1 MKLAIRLS
9 RIPVS
14 GCKYIIYICSAR
26 CFARKYGLSR
36 QIFLRIGRIEINLHG
51 MKGLSKII
59 CGLILLSA
67 LFSCSTTRV
76 LQDGEFRLARNKL
89 SVNDKSFNINQIE
102 PYIKQKPNSYFIFGW
117 NPFLNVYNW
126 TNGKGGGWDRFVQK
140 IGVAPVV
147 YDPEMVESSVENIT
161 RHLEYLGYFSSTV
174 DTRIEVRKRRVYVD
188 YDITLGKQYPV
199 RKVNISVPGGD
210 FAEDFYSDTSS
221 FRIRP
226 GVPLSESMLDAE
238 ADRIATYMR
247 NRGFYTFSKN
257 YFFFE
262 ADTLAYPGSAILDM
276 TVNNYTRNESAA
288 DARPLCRFTIGDV
301 SISHPAGLKFREKVL
316 VDLNTI
322 KPGSLYSERLVNT
335 TYNRLSALRV
345 FSSVNVE
352 MTQRDTNIVDCEIN
366 LSQSR
371 LQGVKLNVEASSN
384 SSGLFGVSPQLSYYH
399 KNIFRGGE
407 WLNLSFMG
415 NFQFK
420 FNDDIRSN
428 EFGVSAGLSFPKF
441 LLLPYSLFPG
451 AVPRTDI
458 NFSYNY
464 QSRPEYTR
472 NILSTSFGYTG
483 NIGGRFFYQF
493 YPLQFNVVRLFDLD
507 QSFFNT
513 LSRDPFMRN
522 AYQDHFDLGSGATF
536 YYTTNADVV
545 PRTPF
550 FYVRFQADIAGK
562 ILSAFKP
569 LMKKDS
575 GGAGIIWNT
584 PFSQYVRGELSVG
597 RTWRFGRKDGQALA
611 TRFLVGAG
619 YAYGNSTALP
629 FEKHFYAGGASSL
642 RGWQARAVGPGL
654 SPMDTTFIIANQTG
668 DMKLEA
674 NVEYRFKM
682 FWKVDGAVFL
692 DAGNV
697 WTLRDTGGENSLDS
711 KLMMRNFAQSI
722 AANWGVGIRLDLNFL
737 LLRLDMG
744 MRLHDP
750 ARGKGDRWLRPGEW
764 LKRDGFAIHFG
775 VGYPF

>member
-1 MKLAIRLS
+1 MVVCILS
-9 RIPVS
+9 SV
-14 GCKYIIYICSAR
+14 IC
-26 CFARKYGLSR
+26 
-36 QIFLRIGRIEINLHG
+36 
-51 MKGLSKII
+51 
-59 CGLILLSA
+59 
-67 LFSCSTTRV
+67 SCSTTRV
-76 LQDGEFRLARNKL
+76 LQDGEFRLARNNVTV
-89 SVNDKSFNINQIE
+89 VNDKSFNTNQIE
-102 PYIKQKPNSYFIFGW
+102 PYLKQKPNSYLIFGW
-117 NPFLNVYNW
+117 NPFLNLYNW
-126 TNGKGGGWDRFVQK
+126 SNGKGKGWDKFVEK
-140 IGVAPVV
+140 VGVAPVV

-161 RHLEYLGYFSSTV
+161 RHLEYLGYFNSSV
-174 DTRIEVRKRRVYVD
+174 QTRLQVKKRRVYVD
-188 YDITLGKQYPV
+188 YDVTLGKQYPI
-199 RKVNISVPGGD
+199 KAIDISVPGGD
-210 FAEDFYSDTSS
+210 FAREFYRDTSS
-221 FRIRP
+221 MTVRK
-226 GVPLSESMLDAE
+226 GMPLSESILE
-238 ADRIATYMR
+238 KESDRITAYMR
-247 NRGFYTFSKN
+247 NRGFYTFNKN

-262 ADTLAYPGSAILDM
+262 ADTLSYPDSAVLEM
-276 TVNNYTRNESAA
+276 RVNNYTRNGSES
-288 DARPLCRFTIGDV
+288 DARPLCKFSIGNV
-301 SISHPAGLKFREKVL
+301 SISYPAGLKIREKVL
-316 VDLNTI
+316 SDLNTI
-322 KPGSLYSERLVNT
+322 KPGDLYSERLVNT
-335 TYNRLSALRV
+335 AYNRLSSLRV

-371 LQGVKLNVEASSN
+371 LQGFKLNLEASIN

-472 NILSTSFGYTG
+472 NILSMSYGYNG
-483 NIGGRFFYQF
+483 NMRGRFFYQF

-507 QSFFNT
+507 QAFYNT

-522 AYQDHFDLGSGATF
+522 AYQNHFDLGSGAIF
-536 YYTTNADVV
+536 YYSTNTDVV

-550 FYVRFQADIAGK
+550 FYVRCQVDIAGN

-569 LMKKDS
+569 LMNKDS
-575 GGAGIIWNT
+575 NGAGMIWNT
-584 PFSQYVRGELSVG
+584 PFSQYVRAEFSIGK
-597 RTWRFGRKDGQALA
+597 TWRFGRNDGQALA
-611 TRFLVGAG
+611 TRFLAGAG
-619 YAYGNSTALP
+619 YAYGNSDALP
-629 FEKHFYAGGASSL
+629 FEKHFYSGGANSL
-642 RGWQARAVGPGL
+642 RGWQARSVGPGL
-654 SPMDTTFIIANQTG
+654 APLDRTFIIANQTG

-682 FWKVDGAVFL
+682 FWKVDGAVFV

-697 WTLRDTGGENSLDS
+697 WTLRDTGGENSAAS
-711 KLMMRNFAQSI
+711 KLMMKTFAQSI
-722 AANWGVGIRLDLNFL
+722 AANWGLGIRLDLNFL
-737 LLRLDMG
+737 LLRVDMG

-750 ARGKGDRWLRPGEW
+750 AREQKWLRPAQW
-764 LKRDGFAIHFG
+764 LQRDGFAVHFG

>member
-1 MKLAIRLS
+1 MVVCILS
-9 RIPVS
+9 FV
-14 GCKYIIYICSAR
+14 IC
-26 CFARKYGLSR
+26 
-36 QIFLRIGRIEINLHG
+36 
-51 MKGLSKII
+51 
-59 CGLILLSA
+59 
-67 LFSCSTTRV
+67 SCSTTRV
-76 LQDGEFRLARNKL
+76 LQDGEFRLARNNVTV
-89 SVNDKSFNINQIE
+89 VNDKSFNTNQIE
-102 PYIKQKPNSYFIFGW
+102 PYLKQKPNSYLIFGW
-117 NPFLNVYNW
+117 NPFLNLYNW
-126 TNGKGGGWDRFVQK
+126 SNGKGKGWDKFVEK
-140 IGVAPVV
+140 VGVAPVV

-161 RHLEYLGYFSSTV
+161 RHLEYLGYFNSSV
-174 DTRIEVRKRRVYVD
+174 QTRLQVKKRRVYVD
-188 YDITLGKQYPV
+188 YDVTLGKQYPI
-199 RKVNISVPGGD
+199 KAIDISVPGGD
-210 FAEDFYSDTSS
+210 FAREFYRDTSS
-221 FRIRP
+221 MTVRK
-226 GVPLSESMLDAE
+226 GMPLSESILE
-238 ADRIATYMR
+238 KESDRITAYMR
-247 NRGFYTFSKN
+247 NRGFYTFNKN

-262 ADTLAYPGSAILDM
+262 ADTLSYPDSAVLEM
-276 TVNNYTRNESAA
+276 RVNNYTRNGSES
-288 DARPLCRFTIGDV
+288 DARPLCKFSIGNV
-301 SISHPAGLKFREKVL
+301 SISYPAGLKIREQVL
-316 VDLNTI
+316 SDLNTI
-322 KPGSLYSERLVNT
+322 KPGDLYSERLVNT
-335 TYNRLSALRV
+335 AYNRLSSLRV

-371 LQGVKLNVEASSN
+371 LQGFKLNLEASIN

-472 NILSTSFGYTG
+472 NILSMSYGYNG
-483 NIGGRFFYQF
+483 NMRGRFFYQF

-507 QSFFNT
+507 QAFYNT

-522 AYQDHFDLGSGATF
+522 AYQNHFDLGSGAIF
-536 YYTTNADVV
+536 YYSTNTDVV

-550 FYVRFQADIAGK
+550 FYVRCQVDIAGN

-569 LMKKDS
+569 LMNKDS
-575 GGAGIIWNT
+575 NGAGMIWNT
-584 PFSQYVRGELSVG
+584 PFSQYVRAEFSIGK
-597 RTWRFGRKDGQALA
+597 TWRFGRNDGQALA
-611 TRFLVGAG
+611 TRFLAGAG
-619 YAYGNSTALP
+619 YAYGNSDALP
-629 FEKHFYAGGASSL
+629 FEKHFYSGGANSL
-642 RGWQARAVGPGL
+642 RGWQARSVGPGL
-654 SPMDTTFIIANQTG
+654 ASLDRTFIIANQTG

-682 FWKVDGAVFL
+682 FWKVDGAVFV

-697 WTLRDTGGENSLDS
+697 WTLRDTGGENSAAS
-711 KLMMRNFAQSI
+711 KLMMKTFAQSI
-722 AANWGVGIRLDLNFL
+722 AANWGLGIRLDLNFL
-737 LLRLDMG
+737 LLRVDMG

-750 ARGKGDRWLRPGEW
+750 AREHKWLRPAQW
-764 LKRDGFAIHFG
+764 LQRDGFAVHFG

>member
-1 MKLAIRLS
+1 MDRRKLLVVCILS
-9 RIPVS
+9 FV
-14 GCKYIIYICSAR
+14 IC
-26 CFARKYGLSR
+26 
-36 QIFLRIGRIEINLHG
+36 
-51 MKGLSKII
+51 
-59 CGLILLSA
+59 
-67 LFSCSTTRV
+67 SCSTTRV
-76 LQDGEFRLARNKL
+76 LQDGEFRLARNNVTV
-89 SVNDKSFNINQIE
+89 VNDKSFNTNQIE
-102 PYIKQKPNSYFIFGW
+102 PYLKQKPNSYLIFGW
-117 NPFLNVYNW
+117 NPFLNLYNW
-126 TNGKGGGWDRFVQK
+126 SNGKGKGWDKFVEK
-140 IGVAPVV
+140 VGVAPVV

-161 RHLEYLGYFSSTV
+161 RHLEYLGYFNSSV
-174 DTRIEVRKRRVYVD
+174 QTRLQVKKRRVYVD
-188 YDITLGKQYPV
+188 YDVTLGKQYPI
-199 RKVNISVPGGD
+199 KAIDISVPGGD
-210 FAEDFYSDTSS
+210 FAREFYRDTSS
-221 FRIRP
+221 MTVRK
-226 GVPLSESMLDAE
+226 GMPLSESILE
-238 ADRIATYMR
+238 KESDRITAYMR
-247 NRGFYTFSKN
+247 NRGFYTFNKN

-262 ADTLAYPGSAILDM
+262 ADTLSYPDSAVLEM
-276 TVNNYTRNESAA
+276 RVNNYTRNGSES
-288 DARPLCRFTIGDV
+288 DARPLCKFSIGNV
-301 SISHPAGLKFREKVL
+301 SISYPAGLKIREKVL
-316 VDLNTI
+316 SDLNTI
-322 KPGSLYSERLVNT
+322 KPGDLYSERLVNT
-335 TYNRLSALRV
+335 AYNRLSSLRV

-371 LQGVKLNVEASSN
+371 LQGFKLNLEASIN

-472 NILSTSFGYTG
+472 NILSMSYGYNG
-483 NIGGRFFYQF
+483 NMRGRFFYQF

-507 QSFFNT
+507 QAFYNT

-522 AYQDHFDLGSGATF
+522 AYQNHFDLGSGAIF
-536 YYTTNADVV
+536 YYSTNTDVV

-550 FYVRFQADIAGK
+550 FYVRCQVDIAGN

-569 LMKKDS
+569 LMNKDS
-575 GGAGIIWNT
+575 NGAGMIWNT
-584 PFSQYVRGELSVG
+584 PFSQYVRAEFSIGK
-597 RTWRFGRKDGQALA
+597 TWRFGRNDGQALA
-611 TRFLVGAG
+611 TRFLAGAG
-619 YAYGNSTALP
+619 YAYGNSDALP
-629 FEKHFYAGGASSL
+629 FEKHFYSGGANSL
-642 RGWQARAVGPGL
+642 RGWQARSVGPGL
-654 SPMDTTFIIANQTG
+654 APLDRTFIIANQTG

-682 FWKVDGAVFL
+682 FWKVDGAVFV

-697 WTLRDTGGENSLDS
+697 WTLRDTGGENSAAS
-711 KLMMRNFAQSI
+711 KLMMKTFAQSI
-722 AANWGVGIRLDLNFL
+722 AANWGLGIRLDLNFL
-737 LLRLDMG
+737 LLRVDMG

-750 ARGKGDRWLRPGEW
+750 AREHKWLRPAQW
-764 LKRDGFAIHFG
+764 LQRDGFAVHFG

>member
-1 MKLAIRLS
+1 MDRRKLLVVCILS
-9 RIPVS
+9 SV
-14 GCKYIIYICSAR
+14 IC
-26 CFARKYGLSR
+26 
-36 QIFLRIGRIEINLHG
+36 
-51 MKGLSKII
+51 
-59 CGLILLSA
+59 
-67 LFSCSTTRV
+67 SCSTTRV
-76 LQDGEFRLARNKL
+76 LQDGEFRLARNNVTV
-89 SVNDKSFNINQIE
+89 VNDKSFNTNQIE
-102 PYIKQKPNSYFIFGW
+102 PYLKQKPNSYLIFGW
-117 NPFLNVYNW
+117 NPFLNLYNW
-126 TNGKGGGWDRFVQK
+126 SNGKGKGWDKFVEK
-140 IGVAPVV
+140 VGVAPVV

-161 RHLEYLGYFSSTV
+161 RHLEYLGYFNSSV
-174 DTRIEVRKRRVYVD
+174 QTRLQVKKRRVYVD
-188 YDITLGKQYPV
+188 YDVTLGKQYPI
-199 RKVNISVPGGD
+199 KAIDISVPGGD
-210 FAEDFYSDTSS
+210 FAREFYRDTSS
-221 FRIRP
+221 MTVRK
-226 GVPLSESMLDAE
+226 GMPLSESILE
-238 ADRIATYMR
+238 KESDRITAYMR
-247 NRGFYTFSKN
+247 NRGFYTFNKN

-262 ADTLAYPGSAILDM
+262 ADTLSYPDSAVLEM
-276 TVNNYTRNESAA
+276 RVNNYTRNGSES
-288 DARPLCRFTIGDV
+288 DARPLCKFSIGNV
-301 SISHPAGLKFREKVL
+301 SISYPAGLKIREKVL
-316 VDLNTI
+316 SDLNTI
-322 KPGSLYSERLVNT
+322 KPGDLYSERLVNT
-335 TYNRLSALRV
+335 AYNRLSSLRV

-371 LQGVKLNVEASSN
+371 LQGFKLNLEASIN

-472 NILSTSFGYTG
+472 NILSMSYGYNG
-483 NIGGRFFYQF
+483 NMRGRFFYQF

-507 QSFFNT
+507 QAFYNT

-522 AYQDHFDLGSGATF
+522 AYQNHFDLGSGAIF
-536 YYTTNADVV
+536 YYSTNTDVV

-550 FYVRFQADIAGK
+550 FYVRCQVDIAGN

-569 LMKKDS
+569 LMNKDS
-575 GGAGIIWNT
+575 NGAGMIWNT
-584 PFSQYVRGELSVG
+584 PFSQYVRAEFSIGK
-597 RTWRFGRKDGQALA
+597 TWRFGRNDGQALA
-611 TRFLVGAG
+611 TRFLAGAG
-619 YAYGNSTALP
+619 YAYGNSDALP
-629 FEKHFYAGGASSL
+629 FEKHFYSGGANSL
-642 RGWQARAVGPGL
+642 RGWQARSVGPGL
-654 SPMDTTFIIANQTG
+654 APLDRTFIIANQTG

-682 FWKVDGAVFL
+682 FWKVDGAVFV

-697 WTLRDTGGENSLDS
+697 WTLRDTGGENSAAS
-711 KLMMRNFAQSI
+711 KLMMKTFAQSI
-722 AANWGVGIRLDLNFL
+722 AANWGLGIRLDLNFL
-737 LLRLDMG
+737 LLRVDMG

-750 ARGKGDRWLRPGEW
+750 AREHKWLRPAQW
-764 LKRDGFAIHFG
+764 LQRDGFAVHFG

>member
-1 MKLAIRLS
+1 MDRRKLLVVCILS
-9 RIPVS
+9 SV
-14 GCKYIIYICSAR
+14 IC
-26 CFARKYGLSR
+26 
-36 QIFLRIGRIEINLHG
+36 
-51 MKGLSKII
+51 
-59 CGLILLSA
+59 
-67 LFSCSTTRV
+67 SCSTTRV
-76 LQDGEFRLARNKL
+76 LQDGEFRLARNNVTV
-89 SVNDKSFNINQIE
+89 VNDKSFNTNQIE
-102 PYIKQKPNSYFIFGW
+102 PYLKQKPNSYLIFGW
-117 NPFLNVYNW
+117 NPFLNLYNW
-126 TNGKGGGWDRFVQK
+126 SNGKGKGWDKFVEK
-140 IGVAPVV
+140 VGVAPVV

-161 RHLEYLGYFSSTV
+161 RHLEYLGYFNSSV
-174 DTRIEVRKRRVYVD
+174 QTRLQVKKRRVYVD
-188 YDITLGKQYPV
+188 YDVTLGKQYPI
-199 RKVNISVPGGD
+199 KAIDISVPGGD
-210 FAEDFYSDTSS
+210 FAREFYRDTSS
-221 FRIRP
+221 MTVRK
-226 GVPLSESMLDAE
+226 GMPLSESILE
-238 ADRIATYMR
+238 KESDRITAYMR
-247 NRGFYTFSKN
+247 NRGFYTFNKN

-262 ADTLAYPGSAILDM
+262 ADTLSYPDSAVLEM
-276 TVNNYTRNESAA
+276 RVNNYTRNGSES
-288 DARPLCRFTIGDV
+288 DARPLCKFSIGNV
-301 SISHPAGLKFREKVL
+301 SISYPAGLKIREKVL
-316 VDLNTI
+316 SDLNTI
-322 KPGSLYSERLVNT
+322 KPGDLYSERLVNT
-335 TYNRLSALRV
+335 AYNRLSSLRV

-371 LQGVKLNVEASSN
+371 LQGFKLNLEASIN

-472 NILSTSFGYTG
+472 NILSMSYGYNG
-483 NIGGRFFYQF
+483 NMRGRFFYQF

-507 QSFFNT
+507 QAFYNT

-522 AYQDHFDLGSGATF
+522 AYQNHFDLGSGAIF
-536 YYTTNADVV
+536 YYSTNTDVV

-550 FYVRFQADIAGK
+550 FYVRCQVDIAGN

-569 LMKKDS
+569 LMNKDS
-575 GGAGIIWNT
+575 NGAGMIWNT
-584 PFSQYVRGELSVG
+584 PFSQYVRAEFSIGK
-597 RTWRFGRKDGQALA
+597 TWRFGRNDGQALA
-611 TRFLVGAG
+611 TRFLAGAG
-619 YAYGNSTALP
+619 YAYGNSDALP
-629 FEKHFYAGGASSL
+629 FEKHFYSGGANSL
-642 RGWQARAVGPGL
+642 RGWQARSVGPGL
-654 SPMDTTFIIANQTG
+654 APLDRTFIIANQTG

-682 FWKVDGAVFL
+682 FWKVDGAVFV

-697 WTLRDTGGENSLDS
+697 WTLRDTGGENSAAS
-711 KLMMRNFAQSI
+711 KLMMKTFAQSI
-722 AANWGVGIRLDLNFL
+722 AANWGLGIRLDLNFL
-737 LLRLDMG
+737 LLRVDMG

-750 ARGKGDRWLRPGEW
+750 AREQKWLRPAQW
-764 LKRDGFAIHFG
+764 LQRDGFAVHFG